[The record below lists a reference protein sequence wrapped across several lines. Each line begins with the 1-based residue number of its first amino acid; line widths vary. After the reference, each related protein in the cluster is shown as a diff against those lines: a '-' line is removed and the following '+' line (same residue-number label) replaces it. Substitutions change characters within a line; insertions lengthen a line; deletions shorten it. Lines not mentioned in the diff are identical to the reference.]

1 ENMREVE
8 ALRRELAPHLKF
20 LGSQVKKIEQAKVLA
35 QELAERY
42 AEYLGREEQYVRAER
57 AELSAGKEG
66 PSREHAELGKRIEH
80 LRTQLSK
87 KHGDEGAQELM
98 RLEQES
104 RDVARKQEAA
114 MRELGSVEGELRA
127 HERAGLSDELIP
139 ANDARTFAQKVISEL
154 EGGGNVKALIVLA
167 KEFLRRLS
175 ERGGPS
181 ADVEALGRTK
191 RELEKSLESLRAQ
204 EEAARE
210 ATARLRAQLESQK
223 DQSREAERELFAAM
237 ARRSQLEG
245 ALAALRAREEMLS
258 REEERYKSEL
268 REAGALVGT
277 MPDV

>member
-57 AELSAGKEG
+57 GAGKEG

-167 KEFLRRLS
+167 KE
-175 ERGGPS
+175 
-181 ADVEALGRTK
+181 
-191 RELEKSLESLRAQ
+191 
-204 EEAARE
+204 
-210 ATARLRAQLESQK
+210 
-223 DQSREAERELFAAM
+223 
-237 ARRSQLEG
+237 
-245 ALAALRAREEMLS
+245 
-258 REEERYKSEL
+258 
-268 REAGALVGT
+268 
-277 MPDV
+277 